1 MTRPDYDVQTLTIEG
16 AVEGSGFEGLWDAH
30 NTDKYGDP
38 VQQPDFFDVEAPG
51 PGESS
56 RSLPTNK
63 RTRPLIYVHD
73 ESPRNIEYADPMQEA
88 QDYDFSVRMEVVVAD
103 AMDDRTGKAMRDA
116 VIHVLENIREANNA
130 PQGGVFGSDWQELG
144 LVNIDTTPT
153 KFSNQW
159 RAYYDIEYSSFA
171 VV

>member
-16 AVEGSGFEGLWDAH
+16 ADGTSGFEGLWGDH
-30 NTDKYGDP
+30 NTYKDGEP
-38 VQQPDFFDVEAPG
+38 VQKPDFFDVESPG

-56 RSLPTNK
+56 RSLPPNK

-73 ESPRNIEYADPMQEA
+73 EAPRDIEWSDPMQQS
-88 QDYDFSVRMEVVVAD
+88 QDYDFTVRMEIVVAGD
-103 AMDDRTGKAMRDA
+103 MDGRSGKAMRDA
-116 VIHVLENIREANNA
+116 VVYVLENIREANNA
-130 PQGGVFGSDWQELG
+130 PRGGVFGSDWQELG

-153 KFSNQW
+153 RFSNQW
-159 RAYYDIEYSSFA
+159 RAYYDIGYTSFS